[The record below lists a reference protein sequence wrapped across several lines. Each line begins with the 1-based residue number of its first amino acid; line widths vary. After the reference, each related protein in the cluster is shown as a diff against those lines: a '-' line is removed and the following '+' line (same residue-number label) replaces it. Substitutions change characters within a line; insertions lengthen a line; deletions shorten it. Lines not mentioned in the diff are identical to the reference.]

1 MNDNIICYFNTL
13 LEFATKFGYEIKELN
28 RKYRKNNYFI
38 NLNIDSISYKLFVFE
53 QPFWLFF
60 LISVEIVFFHD
71 NIKLRKEIDIM
82 DIQVEAYIVE
92 RVSQKGKP
100 YKAVE
105 IYITDKVKKLVFLT
119 EAEMELLKIANSKK

>member
-1 MNDNIICYFNTL
+1 
-13 LEFATKFGYEIKELN
+13 
-28 RKYRKNNYFI
+28 
-38 NLNIDSISYKLFVFE
+38 
-53 QPFWLFF
+53 
-60 LISVEIVFFHD
+60 
-71 NIKLRKEIDIM
+71 M

-119 EAEMELLKIANSKK
+119 EAEMELLKIANSEK

>member
-1 MNDNIICYFNTL
+1 
-13 LEFATKFGYEIKELN
+13 
-28 RKYRKNNYFI
+28 
-38 NLNIDSISYKLFVFE
+38 
-53 QPFWLFF
+53 
-60 LISVEIVFFHD
+60 VEIVFFHD